1 MAAEGFPYPHPRP
14 VGAAP
19 ERPDGAP
26 PGGARPGWRPWSGI
40 LALITGLAGA
50 LMGALVLGVVAAAGG
65 ASLSDLPGWVNVA
78 STVVQ
83 DVAFVAAALLFARA
97 WATPT
102 PAQFGLRPA
111 PVRRSLGLAVLAW
124 VAFYAFTAIFVAALG
139 LHPSEEDLQQQLGVH
154 GSVGL
159 AAIAVL
165 VTVVAPVAEEFLF
178 RGYVFSALRNWR
190 GILPAAV
197 VTGLLFG
204 AVHAGGSDAAYLVP
218 AGLLRL
224 RALPPLRAHGVAVAV
239 HRAALRQQQRRVR
252 GLAGLELAG
261 AAALRRRAGAHR
273 APGPARRAGVGE
285 PDHPS
290 DRRAGRLTLH

>member
-50 LMGALVLGVVAAAGG
+50 LMGALVLGIVAAAGG

-111 PVRRSLGLAVLAW
+111 PVGGRWGWPCWPGSPSTRSPRSSWRRSGC
-124 VAFYAFTAIFVAALG
+124 TRPTRIC
-139 LHPSEEDLQQQLGVH
+139 QQQLGVH
-154 GSVGL
+154 GSDG
-159 AAIAVL
+159 
-165 VTVVAPVAEEFLF
+165 
-178 RGYVFSALRNWR
+178 
-190 GILPAAV
+190 
-197 VTGLLFG
+197 
-204 AVHAGGSDAAYLVP
+204 AGGD
-218 AGLLRL
+218 
-224 RALPPLRAHGVAVAV
+224 RAC
-239 HRAALRQQQRRVR
+239 
-252 GLAGLELAG
+252 
-261 AAALRRRAGAHR
+261 
-273 APGPARRAGVGE
+273 
-285 PDHPS
+285 S
-290 DRRAGRLTLH
+290 